1 MTLVVAHVFHGALT
15 DSYRY
20 STLEDVT
27 EASLAGG
34 KPQISRRSTRTG

>member
-1 MTLVVAHVFHGALT
+1 MTLGVAHVFQGALT

-20 STLEDVT
+20 TTLKDVT
-27 EASLAGG
+27 KASPAGG

>member
-15 DSYRY
+15 DGYRY
-20 STLEDVT
+20 TTLKDVT
-27 EASLAGG
+27 EASPAGG